1 MKKKYSTD
9 TQKKRAIVDY
19 INDLPL
25 NIEQKAVMIK
35 LNYNSIDDNNPI
47 IVNYINNLNIET
59 KDKIEI
65 FQKLGFTYKGGRLY
79 D

>member
-1 MKKKYSTD
+1 
-9 TQKKRAIVDY
+9 
-19 INDLPL
+19 
-25 NIEQKAVMIK
+25 MIK